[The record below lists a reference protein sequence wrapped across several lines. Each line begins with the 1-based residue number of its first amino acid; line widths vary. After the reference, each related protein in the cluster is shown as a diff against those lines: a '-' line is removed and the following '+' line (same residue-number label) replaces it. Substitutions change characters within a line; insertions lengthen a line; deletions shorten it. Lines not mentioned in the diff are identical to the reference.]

1 MHPTEK
7 AKKKRAAAAAVARG
21 FQVGDYVEANFGSKG
36 EYKYA
41 GSSVFGFVE
50 YLLY

>member
-21 FQVGDYVEANFGSKG
+21 FQVGDYFEANLGSKG